1 MQLTSYMNF
10 HLQNLKNQLP
20 LLLGI
25 SIFIYLILRVFLM
38 PISDDE
44 FITVD
49 LHASQSWWGVLTT
62 GNPNIDWAP
71 NNHVLNTLFMKLE
84 ILIFGRKDWAVRL
97 HVIVAFIV
105 CFY

>member
-1 MQLTSYMNF
+1 MKAQFTNHFKY
-10 HLQNLKNQLP
+10 LP
-20 LLLGI
+20 IFIGV
-25 SIFIYLILRVFLM
+25 SIFVYLVLRIFLM

-49 LHASQSWWGVLTT
+49 LHASQNWINVLIT
-62 GNPNIDWAP
+62 GNPSIDWAP